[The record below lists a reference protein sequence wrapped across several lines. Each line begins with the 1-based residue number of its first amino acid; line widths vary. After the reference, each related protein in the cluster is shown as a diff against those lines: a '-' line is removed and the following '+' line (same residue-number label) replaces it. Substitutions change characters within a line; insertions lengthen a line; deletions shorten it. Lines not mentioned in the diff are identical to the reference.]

1 MRIEM
6 IGIDHTRAP
15 LDVRQIFSFTK
26 KAMSEALGWL
36 NEQEYL
42 SGAVLLSTCNR
53 MELWLSRSDT
63 GPGDAYELLCQCRK
77 LKSEEYRPYFCCR
90 EGADAVRHLFR
101 LAGGLESK
109 IVGEDQVLAQV
120 KEAAAFSRE
129 HGCMDQALEVLF
141 RMAVTGGKK
150 IKTQAP
156 IRRADY
162 SAAHQALEVLKSQGV
177 CMEKRRCLV
186 IGNGEMGQLAA
197 RALMEEGAEVT
208 MTLRQYHSGGGKV
221 LPGCRC
227 INYKDRYGCFHECS
241 LVVSATASP
250 NFTVSREAVE
260 ALGELKGERILI
272 DLAVPRDIEP
282 SVGELPGV
290 RLYDIDSFHL
300 ESQPET
306 MRRQIQ
312 AAERIAEE
320 MEGEFL
326 SWAACR
332 DLIPKVQRISH
343 LAARDAVWRTGKAV
357 KELGLSKTEQANLE
371 QTMENAT
378 TKVIGKLM
386 FELRDSLN
394 IDTFR
399 ECLEVLEQVYPVP

>member
-1 MRIEM
+1 MGQAQRPAV
-6 IGIDHTRAP
+6 GSPRTGRAP
-15 LDVRQIFSFTK
+15 PWPYK
-26 KAMSEALGWL
+26 KADRL
-36 NEQEYL
+36 
-42 SGAVLLSTCNR
+42 
-53 MELWLSRSDT
+53 
-63 GPGDAYELLCQCRK
+63 
-77 LKSEEYRPYFCCR
+77 YFR
-90 EGADAVRHLFR
+90 G
-101 LAGGLESK
+101 
-109 IVGEDQVLAQV
+109 
-120 KEAAAFSRE
+120 
-129 HGCMDQALEVLF
+129 
-141 RMAVTGGKK
+141 
-150 IKTQAP
+150 KTQNEEKQGRARRGE
-156 IRRADY
+156 RRA
-162 SAAHQALEVLKSQGV
+162 
-177 CMEKRRCLV
+177 
-186 IGNGEMGQLAA
+186 
-197 RALMEEGAEVT
+197 T
-208 MTLRQYHSGGGKV
+208 
-221 LPGCRC
+221 
-227 INYKDRYGCFHECS
+227 
-241 LVVSATASP
+241 
-250 NFTVSREAVE
+250 
-260 ALGELKGERILI
+260 ELKGERILI

-394 IDTFR
+394 TDTFR